1 MLNLANMKKS
11 ITILLFSFCL
21 ISSLFSQTPLT
32 PASKTNF
39 ITATISDPK
48 GDIKF
53 RATEILCRNKNID
66 SKKGFTLGGFTK
78 ERYFTINIPQNPAV
92 GVYKIEGAFMNT
104 YADYYIRVGQ
114 RLGFKTGK
122 CEGVAGVLEIT
133 SIVGKQIKGKFYVT
147 VSQYVMP
154 CNEKTKRQISNGVF
168 ETTFTD

>member
-1 MLNLANMKKS
+1 MKKL
-11 ITILLFSFCL
+11 TLLLLFSSYFFCL
-21 ISSLFSQTPLT
+21 SFAQNVLN
-32 PASKTNF
+32 PASKTNY

-48 GDIKF
+48 GAIKF
-53 RATEILCRNKNID
+53 KATEILCRNKNID

-92 GVYKIEGAFMNT
+92 GVYKIEGVFMDA

-154 CNEKTKRQISNGVF
+154 CNDKTKREITNGVF
-168 ETTFTD
+168 ETTFTNE

>member
-1 MLNLANMKKS
+1 MKN
-11 ITILLFSFCL
+11 IIPLLLFSFCF
-21 ISSLFSQTPLT
+21 ISLSFAQNVLT
-32 PASKTNF
+32 PASKTNY

-48 GDIKF
+48 GAIKF
-53 RATEILCRNKNID
+53 KATEILCRNKNID

-92 GVYKIEGAFMNT
+92 GVYNIEGSSMSCF
-104 YADYYIRVGQ
+104 ADYYIRVGQ

-133 SIVGKQIKGKFYVT
+133 SIKDNKIKGKFYVT

-154 CNEKTKRQISNGVF
+154 CTDKTKREITNGVF
-168 ETTFTD
+168 ETTFTN

>member
-1 MLNLANMKKS
+1 MKKT
-11 ITILLFSFCL
+11 ITIFLFSFCL
-21 ISSLFSQTPLT
+21 KSLSFAQNALT

-53 RATEILCRNKNID
+53 KATEILCRSKNID

-92 GVYKIEGAFMNT
+92 GIYKIEGVFMNA
-104 YADYYIRVGQ
+104 YADYYIRVGG
-114 RLGFKTGK
+114 RLGFKTGT
-122 CEGVAGVLEIT
+122 CDGVAGVLEIT
-133 SIVGKQIKGKFYVT
+133 SIIGNKIKGKFFVT

-154 CNEKTKRQISNGVF
+154 CNAKTKREITNGVF
-168 ETTFTD
+168 ETTFTNK